1 MKRIF
6 SLMLALVLVLGTV
19 MMIAPSVAA
28 TTSDSTNATETSEP
42 KTYKTSD
49 DLIKLLKYE
58 EGFMKYPQW
67 DYSQYT
73 VGYGTRCPSDKLSE
87 YSSRGI
93 TEYEAEQ
100 LLRNYLTN
108 SENLINNK
116 LIKKYNLNMT
126 QSQFDAL
133 IMFSY
138 NMGGNWVTDTS
149 SNIHKV
155 VVSGAVDNSIA
166 DALTRWSKAGGKV
179 QNYLIRRRLSESYMY
194 LEGKY
199 QHTPPENYCH
209 VRYNGNGGTVSQSVQ
224 GYNSNLKAKVAGT
237 ATYGNYTF
245 AGWYTSAT
253 GGVKVEELTQEHNK
267 MTLYAHWS
275 EIKYEEPELFDEP
288 IKVKVTTD
296 DVNLRKGPGTNHATV
311 GSADTGD
318 QFEIWQV
325 EKGGSYTWGY
335 FKTGWIALE
344 FTNYSSVIEGGSE
357 PEETEPENTEP
368 EEKPTEPEATKPE
381 ATEPEVEPT
390 QPAEPETTKRTGVV
404 KVNTYLCVRTGPGTA
419 YNTVGVLYNGAKV
432 TILKQ
437 KTVGSMIWGETPDGW
452 ISMSYVVLDDEFESD
467 VDQET
472 SGKSGTVT
480 CNQLNV
486 RSGAGITY
494 GIAGSYKKN
503 DKVVITEQKTVN
515 GVTWGK
521 TAKGWVSMDYIK
533 LEGAT
538 SGGNTGSAGNTG
550 STGGNTST
558 VTGKV
563 SSSDELRIRSG
574 AGTTY
579 SIVGFLKP
587 GDSVTITEKK
597 TVNGTVWG
605 KISKGWVSMD
615 YIKLDSTGNSDT
627 LPEDTFDDD
636 DAGTMTRTVNVT
648 SLCVRKGAGID
659 NDAISWLS
667 KGAKVTVTE
676 TKTVNGQQWGKI
688 STGWICLD
696 YTV

>member
-6 SLMLALVLVLGTV
+6 CLMLALVLVLGV
-19 MMIAPSVAA
+19 VVIAPSVAA
-28 TTSDSTNATETSEP
+28 TTSETSEP

-73 VGYGTRCPSDKLSE
+73 VGYGTRCPSDKLAE
-87 YSSRGI
+87 YSAHGI

-108 SENLINNK
+108 TENLINNK

-133 IMFSY
+133 VMFSY
-138 NMGGNWVTDTS
+138 NMGGSWITDTS

-155 VVSGAVDNSIA
+155 VASGTADNSIV
-166 DALTRWSKAGGKV
+166 DALTRWSRAGGSVKS
-179 QNYLIRRRLSESYMY
+179 YLIRRRLSESYMY
-194 LEGKY
+194 LEGIY
-199 QHTPPENYCH
+199 QHTPPENYCY
-209 VRYNGNGGTVSQSVQ
+209 VKYDGNGGTVSQSVQ
-224 GYNSNLKAKVAGT
+224 GYNSNLKAKVSGT

-253 GGVKVEELTQEHNK
+253 GGVKVEELKQEHNK

-275 EIKYEEPELFDEP
+275 EIKYEEPELFEEA
-288 IKVKVTTD
+288 IKIKVTTD
-296 DVNLRKGPGTNHATV
+296 DVNLRKGPGTNYATI

-325 EKGGSYTWGY
+325 QKGGSYNWGY

-344 FTNYSSVIEGGSE
+344 FTNYSSVIAGEKE
-357 PEETEPENTEP
+357 PAPEVTEPENTTP
-368 EEKPTEPEATKPE
+368 EENEPEATTKPE
-381 ATEPEVEPT
+381 ATEPEETEPEAT
-390 QPAEPETTKRTGVV
+390 QPAKLDGVV

-419 YNTVGVLYNGAKV
+419 YSTVNTLRNGDKV
-432 TILKQ
+432 TILEQ
-437 KTVGSMIWGETPDGW
+437 KTVGSMIWGRTAEGW
-452 ISMSYVVLDDEFESD
+452 VSMSYIVLNDEFESD
-467 VDQET
+467 VDQGT
-472 SGKSGTVT
+472 SGKNGVVT
-480 CNQLNV
+480 CNELNV
-486 RSGAGITY
+486 RSGAGVNF

-515 GVTWGK
+515 GITWGKTVKGWVCMDYVKLEGTTSGGDTDNSGDTGSTGTITGKVASSAELRIRSGAGTTYGIVGFLKPGETVSITEKKTVNGTEWGK

-533 LEGAT
+533 VDSAS
-538 SGGNTGSAGNTG
+538 SGT
-550 STGGNTST
+550 
-558 VTGKV
+558 
-563 SSSDELRIRSG
+563 
-574 AGTTY
+574 
-579 SIVGFLKP
+579 
-587 GDSVTITEKK
+587 
-597 TVNGTVWG
+597 
-605 KISKGWVSMD
+605 
-615 YIKLDSTGNSDT
+615 DT
-627 LPEDTFDDD
+627 LPEDFFDDEQS
-636 DAGTMTRTVNVT
+636 TTITKTVNVA
-648 SLCVRKGAGID
+648 SLCIRQGAGV
-659 NDAISWLS
+659 NNTAVGWLS

-676 TKTVNGQQWGKI
+676 TKTVDGQQWGKI
-688 STGWICLD
+688 SNGWICLD

>member
-1 MKRIF
+1 MKRML
-6 SLMLALVLVLGTV
+6 SLLLALVLVLGTV
-19 MMIAPSVAA
+19 MMITPSVSATNPDESNAA
-28 TTSDSTNATETSEP
+28 EP
-42 KTYKTSD
+42 KTYRTSD

-73 VGYGTRCPSDKLSE
+73 VGYGTRCPSDKLAQ
-87 YSSRGI
+87 YSANGI

-138 NMGGNWVTDTS
+138 NMGGSWVTDTS

-155 VVSGAVDNSIA
+155 VVSGKVDNSIT

-179 QNYLIRRRLSESYMY
+179 QSYLIRRRLSESYMY

-209 VRYNGNGGTVSQSVQ
+209 VRYDGNGGTVSQSVQ
-224 GYNSNLKAKVAGT
+224 GYNSNMKATVSGT
-237 ATYGNYTF
+237 ATYGSYTF
-245 AGWYTSAT
+245 AGWYTSPT

-267 MTLYAHWS
+267 LTLYAHWS

-288 IKVKVTTD
+288 IKIKVTTD
-296 DVNLRKGPGTNHATV
+296 DVNLRKGPGTNYATV

-325 EKGGSYTWGY
+325 QKGGSYTWGY

-344 FTNYSSVIEGGSE
+344 FTNYSSVLEGGSE
-357 PEETEPENTEP
+357 SDPEPTEPET
-368 EEKPTEPEATKPE
+368 TEPEATTKPEVTEPE
-381 ATEPEVEPT
+381 ATEPE
-390 QPAEPETTKRTGVV
+390 TTKPAKLNGVV

-419 YNTVGVLYNGAKV
+419 YDTVNTLRNGDKV
-432 TILKQ
+432 VILEQ
-437 KTVGSMIWGETPDGW
+437 KTVGSMIWGRTSEGW
-452 ISMSYVVLDDEFESD
+452 VSMSYIVLNDQFESD
-467 VDQET
+467 VD
-472 SGKSGTVT
+472 SGVTGQNATVT
-480 CNQLNV
+480 CTNLNV
-486 RSGAGITY
+486 RSGAGVNF
-494 GIAGSYKKN
+494 GICGSYKKN

-533 LEGAT
+533 LEGTTAGGT
-538 SGGNTGSAGNTG
+538 TGGTGNAGGNE
-550 STGGNTST
+550 NTST
-558 VTGKV
+558 ITGKV

-574 AGTTY
+574 AGTSY
-579 SIVGFLKP
+579 GIVGFLKP
-587 GDSVTITEKK
+587 GETVTITEKK

-605 KISKGWVSMD
+605 KVTKGWVSMD
-615 YIKLDSTGNSDT
+615 YIQVDGTGSGPND
-627 LPEDTFDDD
+627 LPPDNFDDD
-636 DAGTMTRTVNVT
+636 SSDTVTKTVNVA
-648 SLCVRKGAGID
+648 SLCIRQGAGV
-659 NDAISWLS
+659 NNTALGWLS

-676 TKTVNGQQWGKI
+676 TKTVDGQQWGKI
-688 STGWICLD
+688 SNGWICLD